1 MYTLSVR
8 ATAEQSRDHH
18 GRSSPKHCGMTT
30 RGSEYPLNLAS
41 HLQRGVVRALRR
53 EYGKPVCDA
62 VTKAVLDLT
71 PSIWDT
77 INVPGVK
84 ALDQTM
90 SATVTG
96 CKSGS
101 QPLEFSLAIA
111 PTVRVPFN
119 FVSRTLR
126 SYGSPNEFH
135 GPLYPSQIGV
145 KVTCEGETFT
155 ARLDQG
161 AILSVQLHSCLRQD
175 LFTNSASYK
184 DHKRVMRAVMAMADD
199 IGTEIRKLNPDRNI
213 DDFSGTR
220 FKITASR
227 LPDGDND
234 VSYSVNIEPRI
245 GDFIAGE
252 VHCLS
257 PVSRQV
263 STSRPSGETDSSED
277 SASSS
282 SEDEAA

>member
-1 MYTLSVR
+1 
-8 ATAEQSRDHH
+8 
-18 GRSSPKHCGMTT
+18 MTT
-30 RGSEYPLNLAS
+30 RGSEYPLNLAD

-53 EYGKPVCDA
+53 EHERPVCDA
-62 VTKAVLDLT
+62 VTKAALDLT

-126 SYGSPNEFH
+126 SYGGSNESH
-135 GPLYPSQIGV
+135 GPLYPTQIGV

-161 AILSVQLHSCLRQD
+161 AILLVQLHSCLEQD
-175 LFTNSASYK
+175 LFTDSASYD
-184 DHKRVMRAVMAMADD
+184 DHKWVMRAVMEMADD
-199 IGTEIRKLNPDRNI
+199 IGTEIRKLNPDHNI

-252 VHCLS
+252 VHRLS

-263 STSRPSGETDSSED
+263 STSRPTGGVQSESSEE
-277 SASSS
+277 SSSSS